1 MKAMKNAI
9 HLGILGVW
17 ATLGILLTFNLVFGG
32 SLALALSSPLAYW
45 LWFAGFAAV
54 TSAVVAKFEGPI
66 AALGVHAAAFGI
78 LHLIPQVFPFN
89 LLRLGLD
96 LLSKR

>member
-9 HLGILGVW
+9 HFGVLAVW
-17 ATLGILLTFNLVFGG
+17 ATLGIMLTFHLVFGG
-32 SLALALSSPLAYW
+32 LALATPLAFW

-54 TSAVVAKFEGPI
+54 TTAVVSKFEGPV
-66 AALGVHAAAFGI
+66 AALAVHAAAFGV
-78 LHLIPQVFPFN
+78 LHIIPTVFPFN

-96 LLSKR
+96 LLSNR